1 MATGIDLARRDRV
14 RDWLRGDAPASK
26 GAQAF
31 MFVSAMLCGAALAGL
46 LFVGVWRHTAGEAA
60 SSKAAQ
66 QSDHLALQASHRA
79 VAALSAKLAREQAML
94 ARANRA
100 GAATTSALADAR
112 DTLARARGELVQ
124 ARAALARTKA
134 AGAAALNSAKTR
146 ASNLGADANTI
157 ARATATLR
165 SELTALETY
174 AQNPGPTG
182 IDPGYLANQ
191 VRYLEASAAA
201 AASAASDLARRAGG

>member
-1 MATGIDLARRDRV
+1 
-14 RDWLRGDAPASK
+14 
-26 GAQAF
+26 

-66 QSDHLALQASHRA
+66 RSDHRALAISRRT
-79 VAALSAKLAREQAML
+79 VAALTAKLSHEQALL
-94 ARANRA
+94 AGSRSA
-100 GAATTSALADAR
+100 GAATSAA
-112 DTLARARGELVQ
+112 LARARGSLAEAQ
-124 ARAALARTKA
+124 AALAHAKA
-134 AGAAALNSAKTR
+134 AGAAALESANAR
-146 ASNLGADANTI
+146 AASLSTDANAI

-165 SELTALETY
+165 SELAALETY

-191 VRYLEASAAA
+191 VRYLESSAAA
-201 AASAASDLARRAGG
+201 AESAANDLVRRSRPA

>member
-1 MATGIDLARRDRV
+1 
-14 RDWLRGDAPASK
+14 
-26 GAQAF
+26 

-66 QSDHLALQASHRA
+66 RTDHRA
-79 VAALSAKLAREQAML
+79 LAISRQSVAALTVRLAHEQAL
-94 ARANRA
+94 
-100 GAATTSALADAR
+100 
-112 DTLARARGELVQ
+112 LARARSTGAAAAASLATARQSLAEAQAALAHTKAANASALDAAN
-124 ARAALARTKA
+124 ARAA
-134 AGAAALNSAKTR
+134 ALGT
-146 ASNLGADANTI
+146 DANAI

-174 AQNPGPTG
+174 AQNPGPAG

-201 AASAASDLARRAGG
+201 AASAASDLARRAG